1 MRRTSGFTLIELVM
15 VILLVGI
22 LAAYALPRWI
32 GQGGF
37 EAQTARDEV
46 VARLRLVQSLNM
58 QEPGDR
64 CSWWVAQGNRFAHI
78 TLQPCAAP
86 PALASWTPAQLSR
99 GRLVA
104 VSEGVAIAAG
114 QSLQLRFDR
123 QGRPL
128 ESCQTGCQ
136 LAITGGGESVALAID
151 AEGYIHALD

>member
-15 VILLVGI
+15 VILLIGI

-32 GQGGF
+32 GQGSF
-37 EAQTARDEV
+37 EARTVRDEV

-64 CSWWVAQGNRFAHI
+64 CSWWVVDGNRFAH
-78 TLQPCAAP
+78 TTMQPCAAP
-86 PALASWTPAQLSR
+86 PPLASWSPAQLSR
-99 GRLVA
+99 GRLVT
-104 VSEGVAIAAG
+104 VSDGVAIAAG

-136 LAITGGGESVALAID
+136 LVITGAGESLSLAID